1 MRVDLSTVVAVLA
14 LAALA
19 WMGRYELVPV
29 GQYATLYKLDRWTG
43 KVETVETQ
51 QRQNVGAPYGPQYG
65 QPR

>member
-29 GQYATLYKLDRWTG
+29 GQFGTLYKLDRWTG

-51 QRQNVGAPYGPQYG
+51 QRQGASPYGPQYG